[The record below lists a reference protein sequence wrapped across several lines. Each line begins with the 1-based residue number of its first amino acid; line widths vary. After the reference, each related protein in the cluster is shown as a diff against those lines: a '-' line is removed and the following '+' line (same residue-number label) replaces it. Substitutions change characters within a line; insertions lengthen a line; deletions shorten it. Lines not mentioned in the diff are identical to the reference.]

1 MCADVIDELLPK
13 LVNIKNWEMLLAVG
27 VLCKV
32 EAARQPLQKHV
43 ASVLVASG
51 VAIDALSAS
60 LKWSDAKSVRA
71 QVDQVIGKAPASQE
85 MPESVKGEGT
95 ACVVE
100 PEMPAFVLNSLMEV
114 LSTTSSQVAEAV
126 SDLVQEKSTPAA
138 AAVQVLTQRL
148 LELLGNEAVQKDCL
162 TPCAIVLSSLIAR
175 SHDKP
180 EAVAVQLAV
189 AAGCHTAIDLSAY
202 SAYFAVGV
210 RRPLISVGGIKGCVD
225 LDHDSFLPF
234 ARQALM
240 RGALSSG
247 TSSLITP
254 VPAVL

>member
-1 MCADVIDELLPK
+1 MCADVIGNLLPK
-13 LVNIKNWEMLLAVG
+13 LVNIKTWEMLLAVG

-32 EAARQPLQKHV
+32 DAARLPLQKHV
-43 ASVLVASG
+43 ASVLLASSA
-51 VAIDALSAS
+51 AIDALSAS

-71 QVDQVIGKAPASQE
+71 QVDQVIGKTPASQE

-95 ACVVE
+95 ECVVE

-114 LSTTSSQVAEAV
+114 LSATSQQVDNAV
-126 SDLVQEKSTPAA
+126 GDLVQEKATPSA
-138 AAVQVLTQRL
+138 AAVQALTQSL
-148 LELLGNEAVQKDCL
+148 LGLLGNEAVQKDAL

-202 SAYFAVGV
+202 ATYFVAGV
-210 RRPLISVGGIKGCVD
+210 RMPLISVGGIKGCVN
-225 LDHDSFLPF
+225 LDPDSFLPF

-247 TSSLITP
+247 
-254 VPAVL
+254 VCVCV